1 MTKNEIQKILE
12 EQYDF
17 LIKKYNER
25 QVLGIFVYGL
35 SNYGL
40 AERDDEVQTVACIC
54 PDFEDFCCQVEPL
67 KVFYIKDDK
76 ERIIRITDIRLIY
89 SKIIKQESVVLEAAF
104 TDYKII
110 NTRYKKIFNKYI
122 FMNREIIFHSNQPLR
137 VSQILS
143 YGKKALERYKTAE
156 IKNTEDLLKASYIRI
171 ACRQYIN
178 GVSCE
183 NCVNLKQDYYKNY
196 LLQIK
201 HGKNIPDI
209 EEIEDDFRSLQEEAN
224 NLMSP
229 TEDQS
234 KLVKTAIV
242 EVTKVSL
249 TDMMQQTDF
258 EDLLTQ
264 TEKQAL
270 DIILNNIND
279 GHKGNISISQ
289 LTSSS
294 GISRPVFKNVLQKMK
309 DNTVAEIEN
318 QGVKGTYIKIIDG
331 HLLSR

>member
-17 LIKKYNER
+17 LIKKYNEK

-67 KVFYIKDDK
+67 KVFYIKDNK

-89 SKIIKQESVVLEAAF
+89 SKIVKQESVVLEAAF

-110 NTRYKKIFNKYI
+110 NPRYKKIFNKYI

-137 VSQILS
+137 VSQTLS

-156 IKNTEDLLKASYIRI
+156 IKDIEDLLKASYIRI

-201 HGKNIPDI
+201 HGKNIPEI

-234 KLVKTAIV
+234 KLVKTAII

-270 DIILNNIND
+270 DIILNNINN
-279 GHKGNISISQ
+279 GHEGNISISQ

-318 QGVKGTYIKIIDG
+318 QGVKGTYIKVIDG

>member
-17 LIKKYNER
+17 LIKKYNEK

-67 KVFYIKDDK
+67 KVFYIKDNK

-89 SKIIKQESVVLEAAF
+89 SKIIKQESIVLEAAF

-110 NTRYKKIFNKYI
+110 NSRYKKIFNKYI

-201 HGKNIPDI
+201 HGKSIPEI

-224 NLMSP
+224 NLISP

-242 EVTKVSL
+242 EVAKVSL

-270 DIILNNIND
+270 DIILNNINN
-279 GHKGNISISQ
+279 GHEGNISISQ

-318 QGVKGTYIKIIDG
+318 QGVKGTYIKVIDG
-331 HLLSR
+331 HLLSK

>member
-17 LIKKYNER
+17 LIKKYNEK

-89 SKIIKQESVVLEAAF
+89 SKIIKQESVVLEAVF

-110 NTRYKKIFNKYI
+110 NPRYKKIFNKYI

-156 IKNTEDLLKASYIRI
+156 IKDIKDLLKASYIRI

-201 HGKNIPDI
+201 HGKSIPEI

-242 EVTKVSL
+242 EVAKVSL
-249 TDMMQQTDF
+249 TDMMQQTNF

-270 DIILNNIND
+270 DIILNNINN
-279 GHKGNISISQ
+279 GHEGNISISQ

-318 QGVKGTYIKIIDG
+318 QGVKGTYIKVIDG
-331 HLLSR
+331 HLLSK